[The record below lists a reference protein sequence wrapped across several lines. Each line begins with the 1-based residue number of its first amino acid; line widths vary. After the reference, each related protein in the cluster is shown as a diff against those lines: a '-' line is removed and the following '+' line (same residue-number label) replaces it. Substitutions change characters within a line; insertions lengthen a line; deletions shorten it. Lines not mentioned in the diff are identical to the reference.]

1 MDRHSSIS
9 RESPSST
16 HTPPVNRPLGRS
28 RLSATPLTDTPPTS
42 ASGGRAGTP
51 ASDRILS
58 GRVKKTSRKI
68 ATRKD
73 DVLSE
78 KEKEEERRQLEEM
91 DEERKLFPGSDAW
104 AEDELRLFKILYM
117 RQYCPLLPSHWG
129 MDFRGIPIPDILFAS
144 SDAHP
149 PLINS
154 QSGTDFKATRALARL
169 IDVTANVRG
178 LCQTRQRHR
187 ARGFIERELQE
198 YTKWAEQDGEYG
210 DVEYLPNLIIDM
222 VDTTMTPQA
231 IEEHMQLRLKA
242 AAATHRAHWR
252 NDMPESFGSGDHG
265 TEKHQSKDDDDED
278 AEPED
283 NRVVLVPDKYPTPS
297 PQKPHPAPPSTP
309 AHKGINYDGFEDRSS
324 ASAELDN
331 PAKSMSYQRDG
342 QYTRRPPVLYGLF
355 IVNTSVMV
363 LTIDSAKEGDEAYV
377 SYQVEVGFSKRYQAV
392 WNAITIAIVVCLARD
407 AMIDMKEDFSH
418 SMMDGDSDPDA

>member
-1 MDRHSSIS
+1 MNR
-9 RESPSST
+9 PSSASVGSRSPA
-16 HTPPVNRPLGRS
+16 HTPPINRPLGHS
-28 RLSATPLTDTPPTS
+28 RLSETPFTDTPPTS
-42 ASGGRAGTP
+42 ASAGRPGTP
-51 ASDRILS
+51 TSDRILS
-58 GRVKKTSRKI
+58 GRVKKTPRKV
-68 ATRKD
+68 ARRKE

-78 KEKEEERRQLEEM
+78 KEKEEERRQLDEM
-91 DEERKLFPGSDAW
+91 DEERKLFPGSDNW
-104 AEDELRLFKILYM
+104 AEDEHKLFRILYM
-117 RQYCPLLPSHWG
+117 RQYCPLLPSHWD

-154 QSGTDFKATRALARL
+154 QSGNDFKATRALARL
-169 IDVTANVRG
+169 IELTGHVRG

-187 ARGFIERELQE
+187 ARMLIERELQE
-198 YTKWAEQDGEYG
+198 YTKWAEHDGEYG
-210 DVEYLPNLIIDM
+210 HLDYLPNLVIDV
-222 VDTTMTPQA
+222 VDTKMTPQL

-252 NDMPESFGSGDHG
+252 
-265 TEKHQSKDDDDED
+265 TEKPGSAGHHQDMGEPQIKIEDDED

-283 NRVVLVPDKYPTPS
+283 NRVVLVPDKYPTPT
-297 PQKPHPAPPSTP
+297 PQKPHMEPPSTLLRSGTNDGG
-309 AHKGINYDGFEDRSS
+309 AGDHKLPSTEF
-324 ASAELDN
+324 DN
-331 PAKSMSYQRDG
+331 PAGRSTGEGGK
-342 QYTRRPPVLYGLF
+342 QYSRSPPVLYGLF

-407 AMIDMKEDFSH
+407 AMMDMKEGFGH
-418 SMMDGDSDPDA
+418 AVIDGDSDPDA

>member
-1 MDRHSSIS
+1 MNRHSSVS
-9 RESPSST
+9 VGSPST
-16 HTPPVNRPLGRS
+16 AHTPPINRPLGHS

-42 ASGGRAGTP
+42 ASAGRAGTP
-51 ASDRILS
+51 ASDRTLS
-58 GRVKKTSRKI
+58 GRVKKTPRKV
-68 ATRKD
+68 AKRKE

-78 KEKEEERRQLEEM
+78 KEKDEERRQLDEM
-91 DEERKLFPGSDAW
+91 DEERKLFPGSDNW

-117 RQYCPLLPSHWG
+117 RQYCPLLPSHWD

-144 SDAHP
+144 SDAYP
-149 PLINS
+149 PVINS
-154 QSGTDFKATRALARL
+154 RSGNDFKATRALARL
-169 IDVTANVRG
+169 IELTGHVRG

-187 ARGFIERELQE
+187 ARTLIERELQE
-198 YTKWAEQDGEYG
+198 YMKWAEHDGEYG
-210 DVEYLPNLIIDM
+210 DLDYLPNLVIDM
-222 VDTTMTPQA
+222 VDTKMTPQA

-252 NDMPESFGSGDHG
+252 SDQPESVGN
-265 TEKHQSKDDDDED
+265 HQDMDEHEPKVEDDED

-297 PQKPHPAPPSTP
+297 PQKPQTDPPS
-309 AHKGINYDGFEDRSS
+309 ALLHNEINDDGAGDHKLASTEFDKPEGGSTGEWDR
-324 ASAELDN
+324 
-331 PAKSMSYQRDG
+331 R
-342 QYTRRPPVLYGLF
+342 YTRRPPVLYGLF

-418 SMMDGDSDPDA
+418 SVIDGESDPDA

>member
-1 MDRHSSIS
+1 MNQQSSGSVGS
-9 RESPSST
+9 RSPAQ
-16 HTPPVNRPLGRS
+16 TPPINRPLGHS
-28 RLSATPLTDTPPTS
+28 RLSVTPLTDTPPTS
-42 ASGGRAGTP
+42 ASAGRAGTP

-58 GRVKKTSRKI
+58 GRVKKTPRKV
-68 ATRKD
+68 ARRKE

-78 KEKEEERRQLEEM
+78 KEKDEERRQLDEM
-91 DEERKLFPGSDAW
+91 DEERKLFPGSDNW
-104 AEDELRLFKILYM
+104 AEDEHRLFRILYM
-117 RQYCPLLPSHWG
+117 RQYSPLLPSHWD

-149 PLINS
+149 PVINS
-154 QSGTDFKATRALARL
+154 RSGNDFKATRALARL
-169 IDVTANVRG
+169 IELTGHVRG

-187 ARGFIERELQE
+187 ARALIERELQE
-198 YTKWAEQDGEYG
+198 YMKWAENDGEYG
-210 DVEYLPNLIIDM
+210 HLDYLPNLIIDM

-252 NDMPESFGSGDHG
+252 NDGAESSGNHQDTDEHG
-265 TEKHQSKDDDDED
+265 LKMEDDED

-297 PQKPHPAPPSTP
+297 PQKPHTEAPSTLLHNGVNDGGDGD
-309 AHKGINYDGFEDRSS
+309 HKLPSTEFDNLAESSTGDYD
-324 ASAELDN
+324 
-331 PAKSMSYQRDG
+331 K

-363 LTIDSAKEGDEAYV
+363 LTTDSAKEGDEAYV

-407 AMIDMKEDFSH
+407 AMMDMKEGFGH
-418 SMMDGDSDPDA
+418 SVIDGDSDPDA

>member
-1 MDRHSSIS
+1 MNRHSSGS
-9 RESPSST
+9 VGSCSPA
-16 HTPPVNRPLGRS
+16 HTPPTNRPLGHS

-42 ASGGRAGTP
+42 ASAGRAGTP

-58 GRVKKTSRKI
+58 GRVKKTPRKV
-68 ATRKD
+68 ARRKE

-78 KEKEEERRQLEEM
+78 KEKDEERRQLDEM
-91 DEERKLFPGSDAW
+91 DDERKLFPGSDNW
-104 AEDELRLFKILYM
+104 AEDENRLFRILYM
-117 RQYCPLLPSHWG
+117 RQYSPLLPSHWD

-149 PLINS
+149 PVINS
-154 QSGTDFKATRALARL
+154 RSGNDFKATRALARL
-169 IDVTANVRG
+169 IELTGHVRG

-187 ARGFIERELQE
+187 ARALIERELQE
-198 YTKWAEQDGEYG
+198 YTKWAENDGEYG
-210 DVEYLPNLIIDM
+210 HLEYLPNLIIDM

-252 NDMPESFGSGDHG
+252 NDEAESTDNHQDTDEHG
-265 TEKHQSKDDDDED
+265 LKIEDDED
-278 AEPED
+278 VEPED

-297 PQKPHPAPPSTP
+297 PQKPHTEAPSTLP
-309 AHKGINYDGFEDRSS
+309 HNGVNNGGDGDHKLPSTEFDNLAERSTGDYD
-324 ASAELDN
+324 
-331 PAKSMSYQRDG
+331 K

-363 LTIDSAKEGDEAYV
+363 LTTDSAKEGDEAYV

-407 AMIDMKEDFSH
+407 AMMDMKEGFGH
-418 SMMDGDSDPDA
+418 SVIDGDSDPDA

>member
-1 MDRHSSIS
+1 MNRHSSGSVRS
-9 RESPSST
+9 RSPAY
-16 HTPPVNRPLGRS
+16 TPPINRPLGHS
-28 RLSATPLTDTPPTS
+28 RLSDTPLTDTPPTS
-42 ASGGRAGTP
+42 ASAGRAGTP

-58 GRVKKTSRKI
+58 GRVKKTPRKV
-68 ATRKD
+68 ARRKE

-78 KEKEEERRQLEEM
+78 KEKEEERRQLDEM
-91 DEERKLFPGSDAW
+91 DEERKLFPGSDNW
-104 AEDELRLFKILYM
+104 TEDEHRLFRILYM
-117 RQYCPLLPSHWG
+117 RQYCPLLPSHWD

-149 PLINS
+149 PVINS
-154 QSGTDFKATRALARL
+154 RSGNDFKATRALARL
-169 IDVTANVRG
+169 IELTGHVRG

-187 ARGFIERELQE
+187 AKMLIERELQE
-198 YTKWAEQDGEYG
+198 YMKWAEQDGEYG
-210 DVEYLPNLIIDM
+210 HLDYLPNLIIDM
-222 VDTTMTPQA
+222 VDTKMTPQA

-252 NDMPESFGSGDHG
+252 SDEAESAGNH
-265 TEKHQSKDDDDED
+265 KDIDEREPKIEDDED
-278 AEPED
+278 TEPED

-297 PQKPHPAPPSTP
+297 PQKPHTEPPSTLLHNG
-309 AHKGINYDGFEDRSS
+309 ANDDFAGDHKLPSTEFDST
-324 ASAELDN
+324 AEGSISEWDKL
-331 PAKSMSYQRDG
+331 
-342 QYTRRPPVLYGLF
+342 YTRRPPVLYGLF

-407 AMIDMKEDFSH
+407 AMMDMKEGFGH
-418 SMMDGDSDPDA
+418 SMIDGDSDPDA

>member
-1 MDRHSSIS
+1 MNRHSSGSVGS
-9 RESPSST
+9 RSSA
-16 HTPPVNRPLGRS
+16 HTPPTNRPLGHS
-28 RLSATPLTDTPPTS
+28 RLTDTPLTDTPPTS
-42 ASGGRAGTP
+42 ASAGRAGTP

-58 GRVKKTSRKI
+58 GRVKKTPRKV
-68 ATRKD
+68 ARRKE

-78 KEKEEERRQLEEM
+78 KEKEEERRQLDEM
-91 DEERKLFPGSDAW
+91 DEERKLFPGSDNW
-104 AEDELRLFKILYM
+104 AEDEHRLFRILYM
-117 RQYCPLLPSHWG
+117 RQYCPLLPSHWD

-149 PLINS
+149 PVINS
-154 QSGTDFKATRALARL
+154 RSGNDFKATRALARL
-169 IDVTANVRG
+169 IELTGHVRG
-178 LCQTRQRHR
+178 LCQTRQRYR
-187 ARGFIERELQE
+187 ARMLIERELQE

-210 DVEYLPNLIIDM
+210 HLDYLPNLIIDM
-222 VDTTMTPQA
+222 VDTKMTPQA

-252 NDMPESFGSGDHG
+252 SDEMESAGNHKDMDER
-265 TEKHQSKDDDDED
+265 ELKIEDDED
-278 AEPED
+278 TEPED

-297 PQKPHPAPPSTP
+297 PQKPHTEPPSTLLP
-309 AHKGINYDGFEDRSS
+309 NGVNNVARDHKLP
-324 ASAELDN
+324 SAELDS
-331 PAKSMSYQRDG
+331 PAEGSTGECDKL
-342 QYTRRPPVLYGLF
+342 YTRRPPVLYGLF

-407 AMIDMKEDFSH
+407 AMVDMKEGFGH
-418 SMMDGDSDPDA
+418 SMIDGDSDPDA

>member
-1 MDRHSSIS
+1 MNQRSSGSVGS
-9 RESPSST
+9 RSPA
-16 HTPPVNRPLGRS
+16 HTPPINRPLGRN
-28 RLSATPLTDTPPTS
+28 RLSATPFTETPPTS
-42 ASGGRAGTP
+42 TSAGRAGTP

-58 GRVKKTSRKI
+58 GRVKKTPRKV
-68 ATRKD
+68 ARRKE

-78 KEKEEERRQLEEM
+78 KEKEEERRQLDEM
-91 DEERKLFPGSDAW
+91 DEERKLFPGSDNW
-104 AEDELRLFKILYM
+104 AEDELRLFKVLYM
-117 RQYCPLLPSHWG
+117 RQYSPLLPSHWD

-149 PLINS
+149 PIINS
-154 QSGTDFKATRALARL
+154 RSGNDFKATRALARL
-169 IDVTANVRG
+169 IELTAHVRG

-187 ARGFIERELQE
+187 ARALIEKELQE
-198 YTKWAEQDGEYG
+198 YIKWAGQDGEYSSL
-210 DVEYLPNLIIDM
+210 EYIPNLIVDM

-242 AAATHRAHWR
+242 TAATHRAHWR
-252 NDMPESFGSGDHG
+252 NHMPEVVGEDQD
-265 TEKHQSKDDDDED
+265 TDRYQSKEEDDED

-297 PQKPHPAPPSTP
+297 PQKPHTDPSSP
-309 AHKGINYDGFEDRSS
+309 SPHNGINYDAGDDHKPPSTAF
-324 ASAELDN
+324 DN
-331 PAKSMSYQRDG
+331 PAESSTHERNG
-342 QYTRRPPVLYGLF
+342 QYIRRPPVLYGLF

-418 SMMDGDSDPDA
+418 SMIDGDSDPDA